1 MGKFSSSLPESES
14 FGCRIARRSCASEC
28 PPSRYRPL
36 LGAGVKEHVR
46 TQFCLLAL
54 KGGRWESLPNCAN
67 TPSLRQLE
75 SQHFDRL
82 VPRLIPNLKQAHAAF
97 HRRCNKAFHIPSRSF
112 LTLTFVSA
120 NVLSRHKIRSNRAWA
135 ATSHRRTR
143 MERVSNLLIEHCER
157 NVRESD
163 KNSDVLRAAA

>member
-1 MGKFSSSLPESES
+1 METLVTLESAKLHELRGFMGKFSSSLPESES

-46 TQFCLLAL
+46 T
-54 KGGRWESLPNCAN
+54 
-67 TPSLRQLE
+67 
-75 SQHFDRL
+75 H
-82 VPRLIPNLKQAHAAF
+82 KQAHAAF